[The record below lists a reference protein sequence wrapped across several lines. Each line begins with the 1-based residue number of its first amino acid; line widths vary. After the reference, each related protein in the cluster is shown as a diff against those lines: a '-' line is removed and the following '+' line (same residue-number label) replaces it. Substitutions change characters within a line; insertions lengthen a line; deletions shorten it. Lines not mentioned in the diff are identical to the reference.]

1 MLRSLTIIA
10 IIAVLGLGSTA
21 FVGCQHRGGHRGLD
35 FMVDYMT
42 EALDLTADQEAMA
55 NAFKDEILAKAKE
68 MHADKKQMHDEI
80 KTQLSSEVIDTDR
93 VKALMIE
100 HRTGMETV
108 MDLAV
113 DRIAE
118 FHATLSPEQRT
129 KLLNKLEK
137 FEKRHHRE
145 WVD

>member
-1 MLRSLTIIA
+1 MRTLTIIT
-10 IIAVLGLGSTA
+10 ILTLLGLGALLFT
-21 FVGCQHRGGHRGLD
+21 GCHHRGPNRGAD

-42 EALDLTADQEAMA
+42 EALDLTEDQEAMA
-55 NAFKDEILAKAKE
+55 NAFKDEIFAKAKE
-68 MHADKKQMHDEI
+68 MHADKKQMHAEI
-80 KTQLSSEVIDTDR
+80 KTQLSSEAIDTER

-113 DRIAE
+113 ERIAE

-129 KLLNKLEK
+129 KLINKLEK
-137 FEKRHHRE
+137 WERRHNCQ
-145 WVD
+145 WSD